1 MKRMLFALLLITV
14 SMYTAAHAESRLLAG
29 VRVGPNLADIKTSMM
44 NGALYKPKPG
54 LLAGVS
60 VEWMPNYSDKHLTSG
75 VRLDVMYAEKGWTDR
90 VIRTDEHARNL
101 GWFTAGTVYINE
113 LVVSPLYVLRI
124 PVRGFTPFV
133 QLGPEF
139 GFNLSAKEILN
150 SEIGG
155 GESKNP
161 WGWKKDPNLSLNA
174 GVGVAMPMKG
184 GEGSL
189 DVRYNLGLTNMSG
202 SPFAKSIKTNG
213 IQLVV
218 GYSFA
223 VPEI

>member
-1 MKRMLFALLLITV
+1 M
-14 SMYTAAHAESRLLAG
+14 
-29 VRVGPNLADIKTSMM
+29 DQ
-44 NGALYKPKPG
+44 
-54 LLAGVS
+54 
-60 VEWMPNYSDKHLTSG
+60 
-75 VRLDVMYAEKGWTDR
+75 VM
-90 VIRTDEHARNL
+90 RTDENARQL

-124 PVRGFTPFV
+124 PARGFDPFV

-139 GFNLSAKEILN
+139 GFNLSAKEVMK
-150 SEIGG
+150 SEFGG
-155 GESKNP
+155 AESKNP
-161 WGWKKDPNLSLNA
+161 WGWKKDPNLSINA

-202 SPFAKSIKTNG
+202 SPFAKTIKTNG

-218 GYSFA
+218 GYSFTM
-223 VPEI
+223 PEI